1 MKESQEARAGIKKSK
16 GFHLRMSEELRK
28 RIDDARKV
36 TGRSVN
42 AELLARVKAGLD
54 AGEPDL
60 IGAIRSLKESVDELR
75 RRLDAK

>member
-1 MKESQEARAGIKKSK
+1 MKEPRETRAGAKKSK
-16 GFHLRMSEELRK
+16 GFHLRMPDEMRR

-42 AELLARVKAGLD
+42 AELLARANAGLN
-54 AGEPDL
+54 AAEPDL
-60 IGAIRSLKESVDELR
+60 IEAIRSLKESVDELR